1 MTYSQIQLK
10 LQELFNV
17 LAESSNKVSE
27 LKNKL
32 FQLEA
37 KYKES
42 KETADTAKND
52 CLKVKKGKVVN
63 LNTFSILKKARD
75 TADSEQKQLKLNRT
89 VLQKELASLQKQTDF
104 IKKQYE
110 TVEKLFKKALDNVEK
125 INESD

>member
-1 MTYSQIQLK
+1 M
-10 LQELFNV
+10 
-17 LAESSNKVSE
+17 SE